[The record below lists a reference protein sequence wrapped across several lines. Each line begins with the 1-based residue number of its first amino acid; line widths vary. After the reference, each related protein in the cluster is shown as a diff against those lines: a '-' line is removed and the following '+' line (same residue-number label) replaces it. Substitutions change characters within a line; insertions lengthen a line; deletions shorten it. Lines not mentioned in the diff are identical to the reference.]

1 MKEFLL
7 LCSKL
12 AVQIVTSILAQFRG
26 QPNENTAWLVI
37 VCLLM
42 EVWVVII
49 STSSLQIKAAADQ

>member
-26 QPNENTAWLVI
+26 QPNENTASLVI